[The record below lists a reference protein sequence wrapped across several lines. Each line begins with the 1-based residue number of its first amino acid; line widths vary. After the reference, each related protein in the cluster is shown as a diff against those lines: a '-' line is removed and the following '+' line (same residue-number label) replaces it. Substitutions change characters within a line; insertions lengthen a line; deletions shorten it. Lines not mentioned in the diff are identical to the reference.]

1 MILCHITVA
10 FFDVVSHLVYLS
22 RPPQLGEIVSISE
35 LKEKQRIG
43 VRVLN
48 TEVIDGIPLESVIIR
63 DQKSENALKT
73 TANKSGIG
81 YSPNKS
87 KNKFNFVV
95 ERSDNVK
102 PKDGKRDKD
111 KEKRKIISKSKSTSS
126 IKLKFGEITIV
137 SKSNSDE
144 RLLGPVGCHTHSQEL
159 GSTQT
164 SNRNLSGM
172 DGHRPKVHRPLS
184 AQSTHART
192 AQSALSSEYSE
203 TSKVSKA
210 DMGGSKSN
218 VDNRKSRRDGSRDFD
233 GAYRS
238 KTDHD
243 NDDCHANS
251 HIDTHSSV
259 YSDGQ
264 CNDGSQVRDKDR
276 ESTHNSE
283 QIWSRQGQGH
293 PPSQRAKIASVPSSG
308 TYDSLMN
315 DSVISLNSLDSD
327 RSSSYMEQVPMSSS
341 RCLREGDRG
350 TDRRMRRG
358 EGNGYGEGDGEVG
371 KDYSWM
377 KPLRPATAT
386 SLSLSST
393 SREHKYPFS
402 AIDSMPLGGGQREVR
417 DIEHCDNMGS
427 GRVSNSNSNSNTCE
441 EYDSDDM
448 QRAGYCNY
456 SSTDTNS
463 NSNGTSHRAL
473 YRGQRQEL
481 GQRQRHD
488 IDDKADDSNY
498 RNISSNAN
506 ISRIYKN
513 HNSDEVRDIYGSSR
527 NRFDPSRQEMNSEK
541 DFLYDSTGSDDK
553 ANTIG
558 RTARDVSVPH
568 YVSNQLFEF
577 DHSKLQTEHSALYGM
592 NAKSSFAGGN
602 VKSNSAAKSK
612 SGSRNGSSSGSG
624 YANGSSTGMGDVNN
638 NSNSSSSHSH
648 SHSLNGTK
656 TKAAFSSSSDAQ
668 RPSRPAT
675 AGSRQQQQS
684 IKQNFADMFSNGK
697 GFDISD
703 EKEKSSSFSR
713 SAQHSSST
721 DNVKNDMGMGSRKST
736 KVFNKFGVTNNFEVP
751 DKLPNTVKNTE
762 FSLSGFGYGNESHTN
777 KGNFTD
783 FLSTSNSMRKN
794 ASGEKENPVKA
805 SFSRPQSAS
814 TRRTNSNSNSNT
826 STMPFDF
833 AMKQEAKGKPKGKMS
848 LADYFTHNEF
858 LTEAASEDK
867 TSADKIDTKEF
878 VYKYE
883 DYTHTKESG
892 RNDRSERSS
901 NSERSCSSTLKS
913 SNIKDYYDAAEVE
926 RIKREKMLIAR
937 ESTRAEKEL
946 LRQKIL
952 LENELKSLQN
962 TGKNKV

>member
-1 MILCHITVA
+1 
-10 FFDVVSHLVYLS
+10 
-22 RPPQLGEIVSISE
+22 
-35 LKEKQRIG
+35 
-43 VRVLN
+43 
-48 TEVIDGIPLESVIIR
+48 
-63 DQKSENALKT
+63 
-73 TANKSGIG
+73 
-81 YSPNKS
+81 
-87 KNKFNFVV
+87 
-95 ERSDNVK
+95 
-102 PKDGKRDKD
+102 
-111 KEKRKIISKSKSTSS
+111 
-126 IKLKFGEITIV
+126 V

-164 SNRNLSGM
+164 SNRNLSGV
-172 DGHRPKVHRPLS
+172 DEHRPKVHRPLS
-184 AQSTHART
+184 AQNTHART
-192 AQSALSSEYSE
+192 AQSALSSEYSV

-210 DMGGSKSN
+210 DMGGSKNN
-218 VDNRKSRRDGSRDFD
+218 VDNRKSRRHGSRDFD

-238 KTDHD
+238 KAEND
-243 NDDCHANS
+243 NDNDECHANS

-264 CNDGSQVRDKDR
+264 CNDGSQVRDTDR
-276 ESTHNSE
+276 ESAHNSE
-283 QIWSRQGQGH
+283 QIWSRQGRGH
-293 PPSQRAKIASVPSSG
+293 LPSQRAKIASVPSSG

-327 RSSSYMEQVPMSSS
+327 RSSSYIKQVPISSS
-341 RCLREGDRG
+341 RCLREEDRG
-350 TDRRMRRG
+350 TDRRRRRG
-358 EGNGYGEGDGEVG
+358 EGNGYGEVDGEVG
-371 KDYSWM
+371 KDFSWI

-402 AIDSMPLGGGQREVR
+402 ATDSMPIGAGQKEVR

-473 YRGQRQEL
+473 YRDQRQEL
-481 GQRQRHD
+481 GQGQRHD
-488 IDDKADDSNY
+488 IDAKADDSNY
-498 RNISSNAN
+498 RSISSNAN
-506 ISRIYKN
+506 INRIYKN
-513 HNSDEVRDIYGSSR
+513 HNSDEVRDTFCSSR

-553 ANTIG
+553 ANTFG
-558 RTARDVSVPH
+558 RTGRDVSVPH

-602 VKSNSAAKSK
+602 VKSNSAAKKK
-612 SGSRNGSSSGSG
+612 SCSRNGSGSG
-624 YANGSSTGMGDVNN
+624 GGYGNSSSTGMGDVNN

-656 TKAAFSSSSDAQ
+656 TKTAFSSSSDAQ

-697 GFDISD
+697 GFDMSD

-721 DNVKNDMGMGSRKST
+721 DNVKNDMGSRKST
-736 KVFNKFGVTNNFEVP
+736 KVFNKFGVTNNYEIP
-751 DKLPNTVKNTE
+751 DKLPHTVKNTE
-762 FSLSGFGYGNESHTN
+762 FTLSGFGYSNESHTN

-814 TRRTNSNSNSNT
+814 TRRTNSNSNT

-833 AMKQEAKGKPKGKMS
+833 AMKQEAKGKPKEKRS

-858 LTEAASEDK
+858 LTEADGEDK
-867 TSADKIDTKEF
+867 TSADKTDTKEF

-883 DYTHTKESG
+883 DYAHTKESG
-892 RNDRSERSS
+892 RNDRSSNSTVNERSS

-913 SNIKDYYDAAEVE
+913 SNIKDYYDTAEVE